1 MTNEQI
7 LFDIINKEKVIQ
19 STSHELR
26 DLYIERKGVRGVSM
40 STVMREIREG
50 LSNLYIR
57 GLVER
62 ERFGRQWVY
71 MTVTYYDWARS
82 KF

>member
-1 MTNEQI
+1 MKKQTIETTD
-7 LFDIINKEKVIQ
+7 DIMNRII
-19 STSHELR
+19 
-26 DLYIERKGVRGVSM
+26 IKGESM
-40 STVMREIREG
+40 STVMREISEG

-62 ERFGRQWVY
+62 ERFGRQWMY